1 MPTIQGN
8 TVNLIHTDIRKIEDL
23 YKTQKSE
30 KALPMQQLLQAT
42 PKNPISSRPYSGKYV
57 KKTWEEIAALIW
69 SVEHHKVYTPR
80 LHSNSTG
87 YDYNH
92 SNNAS
97 IEVHSYHLLARMAT
111 IQNLCINFW

>member
-69 SVEHHKVYTPR
+69 SVEHPQGLHPPPPLEQYR
-80 LHSNSTG
+80 LW
-87 YDYNH
+87 
-92 SNNAS
+92 
-97 IEVHSYHLLARMAT
+97 L
-111 IQNLCINFW
+111 QPQQ